1 MDCPQYKECRAC
13 LRLCLRD
20 AVRHQRGRSCRDP
33 HQLRA
38 ARRLPGCCRTTPAVR
53 ERCDAI
59 PSEPACGAVVPQ
71 VLPRMGRIQL
81 RYDNRAGEALEKSYK
96 TISN

>member
-20 AVRHQRGRSCRDP
+20 ALTMFVISEAEA
-33 HQLRA
+33 A
-38 ARRLPGCCRTTPAVR
+38 ARRIPGCCRTTPAVR

-81 RYDNRAGEALEKSYK
+81 RYDNRAGEALGQSYK
-96 TISN
+96 TILN

>member
-1 MDCPQYKECRAC
+1 MFVISEAEAAGIRTDYE
-13 LRLCLRD
+13 
-20 AVRHQRGRSCRDP
+20 QRGEF
-33 HQLRA
+33 LA
-38 ARRLPGCCRTTPAVR
+38 AVELRRLFG

-81 RYDNRAGEALEKSYK
+81 RYDNRAGEALEQSYK